1 MNLIGEGKFGE
12 VYKGLL
18 QHGILVAIKKRRGLA
33 SQEFFHEVIRMNN
46 VLIAGDEFQV
56 GSNGM
61 LDDWEENLA
70 VITANRTKGDELVI
84 IHLVDEANFESYSD
98 SARLYLIGAN
108 HWKCPRTYASPEA
121 IQRTELYEYSKV
133 VGNSQFTLHP
143 FQPYKLIYAF
153 MLAEVGKVS
162 DSLKY
167 CQALLKSLKT
177 GCAGKPRIV
186 EAISSIS

>member
-1 MNLIGEGKFGE
+1 M
-12 VYKGLL
+12 
-18 QHGILVAIKKRRGLA
+18 R
-33 SQEFFHEVIRMNN
+33 
-46 VLIAGDEFQV
+46 V

-84 IHLVDEANFESYSD
+84 IHLGDCLWKERIDEANFESYSD